1 MARMQ
6 LWCIVTQEG
15 TRMPKSVTTYEC
27 TQCGNRNDDA
37 EVIAK
42 CEATHLKPVEIEET
56 TYRCSAPVPTTI
68 KIKLSD
74 KQTVTYRAI
83 KDNKMY
89 QPTDEELK
97 KAPCRVLY
105 ERKMF
110 FASSYTFLKLHHESY
125 MIRNNGYGVT

>member
-1 MARMQ
+1 
-6 LWCIVTQEG
+6 
-15 TRMPKSVTTYEC
+15 MPKSVTTYEC

-42 CEATHLKPVEIEET
+42 CEATHLKPIEIVDV
-56 TYRCSAPVPTTI
+56 TYRHGAPVPDTI

-74 KQTVTYRAI
+74 NQAKTYRVMQ
-83 KDNKMY
+83 DNKRY

-105 ERKMF
+105 ERNMF
-110 FASSYTFLKLHHESY
+110 LHHL
-125 MIRNNGYGVT
+125 RHF